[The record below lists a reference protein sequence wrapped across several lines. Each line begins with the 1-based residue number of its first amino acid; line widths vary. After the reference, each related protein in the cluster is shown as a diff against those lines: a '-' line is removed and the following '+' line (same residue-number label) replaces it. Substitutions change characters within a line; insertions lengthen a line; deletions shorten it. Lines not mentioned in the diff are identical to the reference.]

1 MASQEGVCH
10 SLDDELDEVLE
21 PPLDEFDMW
30 DHQQALNTMQQS
42 PEKRAMISHLQK
54 SFLDQ
59 LNSECDL
66 NAAAAKAILSLK
78 GTSPSSA
85 STELPEMPG
94 ATEREFVIFDE
105 DERFLLESV
114 SFAARSQGEAL
125 DAFDLLAARS
135 EAVNQ
140 MDEER
145 QRLVTKMQAKF
156 LDALDNEDVN
166 GAAAVALKQLLTS
179 KPSKD
184 ARSQKA
190 QERFQVLF
198 QENLVKLQDPN
209 AAAALALRTLAGRH

>member
-94 ATEREFVIFDE
+94 ATEGEFVIFDE
-105 DERFLLESV
+105 DE
-114 SFAARSQGEAL
+114 RSQGEAL